1 MVPESGML
9 SVVIKYL
16 LHVNKYYTLYVE
28 FLVTEVML
36 VGARHHRTQ
45 FSN

>member
-28 FLVTEVML
+28 VYSDKKFNIMDWVTNIGVI
-36 VGARHHRTQ
+36 
-45 FSN
+45 N